1 MSQINLMIYPQV
13 IHNFYKNVD
22 KFKNKNYLQLMD
34 KSLKYPRKDP
44 SQNQS
49 ELFLENKETLNLNDL
64 DSESLKSPTS
74 DHQDVKAIWNQCL
87 EIIRDNVNPLSF
99 KTWFEPIVPLKIE
112 GKQITIQVPSQFFYE
127 WLEEHYYSLIKKTLT
142 KVLGEGAKLVYSVV
156 MENSSTDETK
166 TTINLPSSPKP
177 IPKPSYQVQIK
188 SSYESQ
194 PFESNLNPRY
204 TFDNFVKGDCNQ
216 LARAAALAVANN
228 PGGTSFNPL
237 VIYGGVGLGKTHL
250 IQAIGNY
257 VLANK
262 KATRVYYVSSEKF
275 TIDFVE
281 AIQKDR
287 VSDFSN
293 FYRSIDVLIVD
304 DIQFFAGKEK
314 TQDNFF
320 HTFNALHQARKQ
332 IVLSCDRPPKEL
344 KGLDDRLISRFQW
357 GLIADIQP
365 PDLETRIAILKKKA
379 EDSGV
384 ELPQEVIEYIAV
396 HITSNIRELEGCL
409 ISLLAKSSLENRK
422 IDIELAKE
430 VVKTIVKDTSV
441 KVSIEEIQRIVCEH
455 FEIPPDMLKAKTR
468 KQEVVT
474 ARQIAM
480 YLCKELT
487 DSSLKTIGLHFG
499 GRDHS
504 TVIHACQSVEEEM
517 KKSEKFRNLIES
529 LRRKIEFNS
538 K

>member
-1 MSQINLMIYPQV
+1 MDKPSDQAKNL
-13 IHNFYKNVD
+13 
-22 KFKNKNYLQLMD
+22 FKNPVKENESIQSLDEIQLQ
-34 KSLKYPRKDP
+34 KS
-44 SQNQS
+44 Q
-49 ELFLENKETLNLNDL
+49 EKEHPADA
-64 DSESLKSPTS
+64 
-74 DHQDVKAIWNQCL
+74 KAIWNECL
-87 EIIRDNVNPLSF
+87 AIIKDNVNPLSF
-99 KTWFEPIVPLKIE
+99 KTWFEPIVPLKVE
-112 GKQITIQVPSQFFYE
+112 GKQLTIQVPSQFFYE

-156 MENSSTDETK
+156 MENSSPDSK
-166 TTINLPSSPKP
+166 TTINLPPAQ
-177 IPKPSYQVQIK
+177 KPSYQPAIQVK
-188 SSYESQ
+188 NTYEQS
-194 PFESNLNPRY
+194 FESNLNPRY

-262 KATRVYYVSSEKF
+262 KSLRVYYVSSEKF

-422 IDIELAKE
+422 IDVELAKE

-441 KVSIEEIQRIVCEH
+441 KVSIEEIQRVVAEH
-455 FEIPPDMLKAKTR
+455 FGIPPDMLKAKTR

-487 DSSLKTIGLHFG
+487 DASLKTIGLHFG

-504 TVIHACQSVEEEM
+504 TVIHACQSVEEDM
-517 KKSEKFRNLIES
+517 KKNEKLRNLVES
-529 LRRKIEFNS
+529 LRRKIEFNYG
-538 K
+538 